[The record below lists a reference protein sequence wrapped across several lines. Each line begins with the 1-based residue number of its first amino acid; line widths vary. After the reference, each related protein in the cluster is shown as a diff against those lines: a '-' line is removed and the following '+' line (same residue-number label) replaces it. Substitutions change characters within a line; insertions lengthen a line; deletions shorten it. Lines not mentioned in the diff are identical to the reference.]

1 IPDFPCRDQT
11 TTMKREVLWLRR
23 CERLYGTGAGRC
35 PEARCMLALSADG
48 VWRAVE
54 ERLSAAAA

>member
-1 IPDFPCRDQT
+1 
-11 TTMKREVLWLRR
+11 MKREVLWLRR

-35 PEARCMLALSADG
+35 PEARCMLALSVDG